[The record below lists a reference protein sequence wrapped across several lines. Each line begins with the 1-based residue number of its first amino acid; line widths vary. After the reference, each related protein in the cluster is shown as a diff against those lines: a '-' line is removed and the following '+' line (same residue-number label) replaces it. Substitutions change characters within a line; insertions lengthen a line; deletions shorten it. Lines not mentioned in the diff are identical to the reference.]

1 MDIFTQF
8 FQSSPFA
15 LPLFIFTA
23 RVMDVSLGTL
33 RIISLSR
40 GRKYLAPILGFFEVF
55 IWVVAISQLVRN
67 LTDISGYL
75 AYAAGFAVGN
85 YLGMWLEEKLA
96 LGMLTLRIFAVRE
109 GDELSKRLAGAG
121 FGVTVLEGHG
131 AEAEVKVLFVIIQR
145 LAHRGPDEQR
155 VTSTPLGTLGHARL
169 SILDVAESHQP
180 MSDGPRW
187 IVFNGEVYN
196 DIPVGVSL
204 SGGRLAASA
213 YL

>member
-1 MDIFTQF
+1 MDILAQL
-8 FQSSPFA
+8 FQSSPYD

-67 LTDISGYL
+67 LTNISGYL

-85 YLGMWLEEKLA
+85 YVGMWLEEKLA

-121 FGVTVLEGHG
+121 FGVTVLQGHG

-145 LAHRGPDEQR
+145 RDLEQVVQIIR
-155 VTSTPLGTLGHARL
+155 EVNPKIFYSVEEVRASNLGVFPNHAKGSQRYR
-169 SILDVAESHQP
+169 HF
-180 MSDGPRW
+180 
-187 IVFNGEVYN
+187 FNWAK
-196 DIPVGVSL
+196 
-204 SGGRLAASA
+204 RK
-213 YL
+213 